1 MKKGKLMT
9 AFILLAIFWMS
20 AVWGEYNLMMR
31 FGIRF
36 SVASVSALFVLLSA
50 LLRAPEGYE
59 DQNGFHIGA
68 LAAAVLS

>member
-1 MKKGKLMT
+1 MT

-20 AVWGEYNLMMR
+20 AVWAEYNLMTR

-68 LAAAVLS
+68 LAAAVLP